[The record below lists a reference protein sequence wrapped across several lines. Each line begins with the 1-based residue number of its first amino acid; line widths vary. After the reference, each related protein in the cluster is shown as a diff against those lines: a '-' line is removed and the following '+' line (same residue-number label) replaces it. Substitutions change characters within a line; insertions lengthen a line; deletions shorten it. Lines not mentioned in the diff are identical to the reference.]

1 MLNPN
6 FISLKLKQGP
16 LNAAFDKIYAKT
28 VVVIIVLIVS
38 ILKLVLLL
46 DNIID
51 ASKTIWLYHVM
62 KMIIFIFNTF
72 GT

>member
-6 FISLKLKQGP
+6 IISLKLKQGR
-16 LNAAFDKIYAKT
+16 LNEAFDKIYAKT
-28 VVVIIVLIVS
+28 VVVIIVLILL

-51 ASKTIWLYHVM
+51 AFKNDMAVSYDEDDHLY
-62 KMIIFIFNTF
+62 I
-72 GT
+72 

>member
-6 FISLKLKQGP
+6 FLSLKLKQGR

-28 VVVIIVLIVS
+28 VVVIIVLIVL

-51 ASKTIWLYHVM
+51 AFKNDMAVSYDEDDHLY
-62 KMIIFIFNTF
+62 I
-72 GT
+72 